1 LVATEAADALGARFG
16 DAIRA
21 VTTFRQ
27 EISVVVD
34 AQEIVAACT
43 FLRDECHYDYLSDL
57 TAVDWLDRLP
67 RFDVVYHILSMRDW
81 SRLRLK
87 VQVQDGQ
94 PAPTVTSVWP
104 AANWPEREVW
114 DLYGI
119 EFAGHP
125 DMRRILMPDG
135 WIGFPLRKDYPQS
148 QITLPRPKTDKT

>member
-1 LVATEAADALGARFG
+1 
-16 DAIRA
+16 
-21 VTTFRQ
+21 
-27 EISVVVD
+27 
-34 AQEIVAACT
+34 
-43 FLRDECHYDYLSDL
+43 
-57 TAVDWLDRLP
+57 
-67 RFDVVYHILSMRDW
+67 MRDW